1 MSRKKYKYKVI
12 VKWFDTML
20 LGGRVNIIE
29 HLKVIKGKTR
39 DIKRKVK
46 KLGKKWEEVEV
57 IKVKK
62 LK

>member
-1 MSRKKYKYKVI
+1 MKKKCKYKVV

-29 HLKVIKGKTR
+29 HFTILKGKTR
-39 DIKRKVK
+39 NIKKRIK

-62 LK
+62 VK